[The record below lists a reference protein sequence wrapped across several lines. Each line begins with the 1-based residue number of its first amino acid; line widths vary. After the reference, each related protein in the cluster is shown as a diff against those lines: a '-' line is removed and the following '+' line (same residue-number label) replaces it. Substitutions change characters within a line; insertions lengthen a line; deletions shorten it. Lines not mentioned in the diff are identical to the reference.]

1 MVTITL
7 KVLAG
12 VAAFLAIANASPAE
26 VVPSDESHPIPQEF
40 IDGVLAYF
48 KAHPLNG
55 TAKRDMGNAL
65 HKRVP
70 GEHGCDHDDH
80 WVSRMCLSDVGPREY
95 EDECQDEDGEEYQA
109 DGICPELTYCSE
121 VIERGH
127 EHQIHDIICMPAT
140 PPREDNIGT
149 KGQYGYRTVQAVN
162 QRGVTELEKSI
173 SLQEDIAGASVS
185 GHVRSTDR
193 TFIIDPANTL
203 TANLHGFQLNVCKE
217 DKGDKHHDSR
227 ICKPTRRVNLKK
239 GNTIDFTFGLSYQ
252 QSGILFYGI
261 LRS

>member
-1 MVTITL
+1 MVNITL

-26 VVPSDESHPIPQEF
+26 VVPSDESDLIPQEF

-48 KAHPLNG
+48 QAHPFQP
-55 TAKRDMGNAL
+55 TT
-65 HKRVP
+65 
-70 GEHGCDHDDH
+70 GCDHADH
-80 WVSRMCLSDVGPREY
+80 WVRRSCLSDEGPREY
-95 EDECQDEDGEEYQA
+95 QDECVDTDEDGEEYEV
-109 DGICPELTYCSE
+109 DGICPEFTYCSE
-121 VIERGH
+121 VVEEGH
-127 EHQIHDIICMPAT
+127 EHETQDIICVPAT

-149 KGQYGYRTVQAVN
+149 KGQYGYRKVDAVM
-162 QRGVTELEKSI
+162 QRGVTQLEKSI

-193 TFIIDPANTL
+193 TFIINPANTL
-203 TANLHGFQLNVCKE
+203 TANLHGFRLNVCKE
-217 DKGDKHHDSR
+217 EKGDKHHDSR

-239 GNTIDFTFGLSYQ
+239 GNTIDFTFGLTTG